1 MDRQSVTQYPSLR
14 LQGLPLRE
22 RPVER
27 VEQVGAGAVSLTE
40 LLAVLVGGARQLEI
54 ADQMVA
60 RYQGVHEIAKA
71 PVAELCAVKGVG
83 RRSAVR
89 LKAALE
95 LGRRLLDQPADER
108 PQIRSPKDAGDLLVP
123 EMSLLEQEH
132 FRVVLLNTKNRVIG
146 MTTVYVGNVNSIVIR
161 PAEVFLQAVRRN
173 APSLIVAHNHPSGD
187 VSPSPDD
194 ISISRTLLQAGQTLG
209 IEVLDH
215 IIVGKGHYLSLKEQG
230 HM

>member
-83 RRSAVR
+83 R
-89 LKAALE
+89 
-95 LGRRLLDQPADER
+95 P
-108 PQIRSPKDAGDLLVP
+108 
-123 EMSLLEQEH
+123 
-132 FRVVLLNTKNRVIG
+132 
-146 MTTVYVGNVNSIVIR
+146 
-161 PAEVFLQAVRRN
+161 
-173 APSLIVAHNHPSGD
+173 HNPLPGW
-187 VSPSPDD
+187 
-194 ISISRTLLQAGQTLG
+194 
-209 IEVLDH
+209 
-215 IIVGKGHYLSLKEQG
+215 
-230 HM
+230 